1 MLRHN
6 VVTHIMRVMKSR
18 MSAIIN
24 SRGKF
29 SVIAGNPQ
37 CPNGPREARY
47 RRRLQ
52 SGTQITLLD
61 RLVQGVT
68 SALVYIRSQSV
79 FAIGGPLSLIR
90 SRRTRVNHI
99 PVTLAHPR
107 RITSN
112 RCYQLPRLMHRSD
125 RSTRYYA
132 WSRSP
137 IPFRFA
143 AIK

>member
-37 CPNGPREARY
+37 CWTEARY

-132 WSRSP
+132 
-137 IPFRFA
+137 
-143 AIK
+143 